1 MKEVNDMRVG
11 VRENEIVAAV
21 HASERNWV
29 SVEAQVDYEL
39 DPTMLFQLTEAYA
52 GDRFY
57 FKKNDNSASY
67 FGYGT
72 IKQLKNDLQ
81 NKQSIFQEWE
91 QYKNDIE
98 LIHPN
103 STYHHLRICGGFQF
117 SAHKESDEWNEF
129 GLNHFTLPEVLVTMS
144 NGISYITY
152 TGKQQNFDI
161 DYFKSIVEYL
171 TQPTKQVDLDM
182 GHVETIE
189 DIYKDEWREL
199 VKETIAK
206 LNDDSKVVLA
216 RKRLVEFDKP
226 INIAY
231 ILKQAMQG
239 EKNSYLVVLESAN
252 SIFFSQTPEQ
262 LMEVEEGVLYTKA
275 IAGTISR
282 SHDESVDQRNIDAF
296 LNDNK
301 NLNEHQFVVKSILHD
316 INPYVKTI
324 QYNDS
329 PKILANDHLFHLL
342 TEIKGDLKSESYI
355 GLLDNL
361 HPTPALGGFPKEAAV
376 KYIDDNEFG
385 TRGLYGAPVGYIDMY
400 DNCEFVVAIRSML
413 IKEQCATLYAGCGI
427 VNNSNPDSEVEET
440 AIKFTPMMKALGVDK
455 DDES

>member
-1 MKEVNDMRVG
+1 M
-11 VRENEIVAAV
+11 
-21 HASERNWV
+21 
-29 SVEAQVDYEL
+29 
-39 DPTMLFQLTEAYA
+39 
-52 GDRFY
+52 
-57 FKKNDNSASY
+57 
-67 FGYGT
+67 
-72 IKQLKNDLQ
+72 
-81 NKQSIFQEWE
+81 
-91 QYKNDIE
+91 
-98 LIHPN
+98 
-103 STYHHLRICGGFQF
+103 
-117 SAHKESDEWNEF
+117 
-129 GLNHFTLPEVLVTMS
+129 
-144 NGISYITY
+144 
-152 TGKQQNFDI
+152 
-161 DYFKSIVEYL
+161 
-171 TQPTKQVDLDM
+171 TQPSKHIDLDT
-182 GHVETIE
+182 GNVESIE
-189 DIYKDEWREL
+189 DIYKEEWRDL

-206 LNDDSKVVLA
+206 LNDESKVVLA

-262 LMEVEEGVLYTKA
+262 LMEVEDEVLYTKA

-282 SHDESVDQRNIDAF
+282 SHDETIDQRNIDAF
-296 LNDNK
+296 LNDTK

-316 INPYVKTI
+316 INPYVNAI

-361 HPTPALGGFPKEAAV
+361 HPTPALGGFPKERAV
-376 KYIDDNEFG
+376 KYIDEHEFG

-413 IKEQCATLYAGCGI
+413 IKGQSATLYAGCGI

>member
-1 MKEVNDMRVG
+1 MKEVNEMSVD
-11 VRENEIVAAV
+11 VREDEIVAAV
-21 HASERNWV
+21 HASERTWV
-29 SVEAQVDYEL
+29 SVEAQIDYEL
-39 DPTMLFQLTEAYA
+39 DPTILFQLTEENA

-57 FKKNDNSASY
+57 FKKNDSTASY

-72 IKQLKNDLQ
+72 IKRLKNNLE
-81 NKQSIFQEWE
+81 NKQSIFQEWKKD
-91 QYKNDIE
+91 KNDIE

-117 SAHKESDEWNEF
+117 SSHKNSDEWDEF
-129 GLNHFTLPEVLVTMS
+129 GLNHFILPEVLVTIS
-144 NGISYITY
+144 NGMSFVTY
-152 TGKQQNFDI
+152 TGKRQNFDI
-161 DYFKSIVEYL
+161 SHFKAIIEHL
-171 TQPTKQVDLDM
+171 TQSAKNAHAEMGQVQSID
-182 GHVETIE
+182 
-189 DIYKDEWREL
+189 DIYKEEWRDL
-199 VKETIAK
+199 VKETIDK
-206 LNDDSKVVLA
+206 LNGNNKVVLA
-216 RKRLVEFDKP
+216 RKRLIEFNKP
-226 INIAY
+226 IDIAY

-239 EKNSYLVVLESAN
+239 EKNSYLVVLESAS

-262 LMEVEEGVLYTKA
+262 LMEVQEDVLYTKA

-282 SHDESVDQRNIDAF
+282 SHKESVDQQNIEAF

-301 NLNEHQFVVKSILHD
+301 NLSEHQFVVKSILHD
-316 INPYVKTI
+316 IEPYVNTVE
-324 QYNDS
+324 YNDS
-329 PKILANDHLFHLL
+329 PKILANDHLYHLL
-342 TEIKGDLKSESYI
+342 TEIRGDLKSESYI

-413 IKEQCATLYAGCGI
+413 IKGQYATLYAGCGI

>member
-1 MKEVNDMRVG
+1 MKEVNEMSVD
-11 VRENEIVAAV
+11 VREEEIVAAV
-21 HASERNWV
+21 HASERTWV
-29 SVEAQVDYEL
+29 SVEAQIDYEL
-39 DPTMLFQLTEAYA
+39 DPTMLFQLTEKFA

-57 FKKNDNSASY
+57 FKKNDNTASY

-72 IKQLKNDLQ
+72 IKRLINDLK

-91 QYKNDIE
+91 KDKNDIE

-117 SAHKESDEWNEF
+117 SSQKNSDEWEEF
-129 GLNHFTLPEVLVTMS
+129 GLNHFTLPEVLVTIS
-144 NGISYITY
+144 NGISFITY
-152 TGKQQNFDI
+152 TGKRQNFDI
-161 DYFKSIVEYL
+161 DYFKSIIEHL
-171 TQPTKQVDLDM
+171 TQTNAQANLEM
-182 GHVETIE
+182 GNVQSIE
-189 DIYKDEWREL
+189 DIYKEEWRDL

-206 LNDDSKVVLA
+206 LNDDNKVVLA

-231 ILKQAMQG
+231 ILRQAMKG

-262 LMEVEEGVLYTKA
+262 LMEVQQDVLYTKA

-282 SHDESVDQRNIDAF
+282 THMEDINQRNIEAF

-301 NLNEHQFVVKSILHD
+301 NLNEHEFVVKSILHD
-316 INPYVKTI
+316 IKPYVNDVVF
-324 QYNDS
+324 NDS

-342 TEIKGDLKSESYI
+342 TEISGDLKSETYI

-413 IKEQCATLYAGCGI
+413 IKGCNATLYAGCGI

-455 DDES
+455 NDES